1 MIDLKNLETFIWV
14 AQLGGF
20 RLAAQ
25 RLHTTQ
31 PGISQRIAALE
42 NELGVKLFERD
53 SRRVILTTKGRELIP
68 YAEQM
73 LRLRSEILDIA
84 ESHQAYSG
92 NVRMGVSETIVHTSL
107 IKLVEAIRSTYPM
120 ITLDIEVDVSRNLR
134 ENLLKGALD
143 IVFLLG
149 PIQEPNV
156 CNFDLASYPL
166 NWVASPKLQLHEKR
180 HTLKELAHYPVI
192 TYPKN
197 TLPHMAIRDVFSA
210 AKLQNVKIY
219 GNTSLAAMVR
229 LCAEGVGIGVIPS
242 RVIGRELDNQELEL
256 IDVAGGELPEMSFTV
271 SYMQTPDAHLLQ
283 AITELALEINHSI

>member
-53 SRRVILTTKGRELIP
+53 ARRVSLTAKGRELLP

-73 LRLRSEILDIA
+73 LKLRADILDIA
-84 ESHQAYSG
+84 ESRQAYSG

-166 NWVASPKLQLHEKR
+166 NWIASPRLPLHGRPLSLHEVAR
-180 HTLKELAHYPVI
+180 YPVI

-197 TLPHMAIRDVFSA
+197 TLPHMAIRDLFTE
-210 AKLQNVKIY
+210 AKMKNFKIY
-219 GNTSLAAMVR
+219 GNTSLSAMVR
-229 LCAEGVGIGVIPS
+229 LCAEGVGVGVIPS
-242 RVIGRELDNQELEL
+242 RVIGRELENHELEL
-256 IDVAGGELPEMSFTV
+256 IEVVGGELPEMSFTI
-271 SYMQTPDAHLLQ
+271 SYMQTADAHLLK
-283 AITELALEINHSI
+283 AITELALELNQSI